1 MCYVPTPQLPP
12 GSYDIG
18 KPARHTVTNDLNSA
32 RRWSLACLGKDRR
45 AFSSVKPAVE
55 KPLKSRLISVA
66 NGFFQRLFNG
76 VNSLIS
82 VGRTG
87 PWVEWML
94 VGREI
99 QDVVLAAAPMTYET
113 KAPPATFF
121 SL

>member
-1 MCYVPTPQLPP
+1 M
-12 GSYDIG
+12 
-18 KPARHTVTNDLNSA
+18 RFE
-32 RRWSLACLGKDRR
+32 R
-45 AFSSVKPAVE
+45 
-55 KPLKSRLISVA
+55 KPLKSLLVSVA
-66 NGFFQRLFNG
+66 NGFSQRLFNG
-76 VNSLIS
+76 VNSSIS

-87 PWVEWML
+87 PRVEWML

>member
-55 KPLKSRLISVA
+55 KPLKSRLISV
-66 NGFFQRLFNG
+66 
-76 VNSLIS
+76 
-82 VGRTG
+82 GRTG
-87 PWVEWML
+87 PRVEWML